1 MDATNEQPD
10 EEEYKEKF
18 PWTLDKKPPPKASPK
33 PEGVK
38 MGAQPRP
45 PMTQREI
52 KDEQFKMNHAE
63 NMKMIKE
70 REDQVI
76 DFLDFMCKRV
86 DLRELMESLNKPI
99 ERDPM
104 KVLSQIVNCYDED
117 DSIDKIN
124 DDTMLQAQ

>member
-1 MDATNEQPD
+1 MINEQPD
-10 EEEYKEKF
+10 EEDYKDKF
-18 PWTLDKKPPPKASPK
+18 PWPLDKKPPPKPSPK

-45 PMTQREI
+45 PKTQREI
-52 KDEQFKMNHAE
+52 RDEEFKRRHDE
-63 NMKMIKE
+63 NTKFLKE

-76 DFLDFMCKRV
+76 DFIDFMCKRV
-86 DLRELMESLNKPI
+86 DLRDLMESLNKPI

-124 DDTMLQAQ
+124 DDTLLQAQ

>member
-1 MDATNEQPD
+1 
-10 EEEYKEKF
+10 
-18 PWTLDKKPPPKASPK
+18 
-33 PEGVK
+33 

-45 PMTQREI
+45 PKTQREI
-52 KDEQFKMNHAE
+52 RDEEFKRRHDE
-63 NMKMIKE
+63 NTKFLKE

-76 DFLDFMCKRV
+76 DFIDFMCKRV
-86 DLRELMESLNKPI
+86 DLRDLMESLNKPI

-124 DDTMLQAQ
+124 DDTLLQAQ